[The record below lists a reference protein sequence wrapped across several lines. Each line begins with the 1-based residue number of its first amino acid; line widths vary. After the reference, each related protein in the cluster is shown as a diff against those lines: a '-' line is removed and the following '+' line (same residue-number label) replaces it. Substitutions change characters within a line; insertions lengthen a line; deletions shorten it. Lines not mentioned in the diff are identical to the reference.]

1 MDIKPVIL
9 VEGQIIRQIRPKFVD
24 SMMPKLL
31 YFFFETMEVIVHCYL
46 NPLPS
51 HKLDCLHKQ
60 YSKNPKSCAV
70 TVH

>member
-31 YFFFETMEVIVHCYL
+31 YFFFETMEVIVHFYL
-46 NPLPS
+46 NP
-51 HKLDCLHKQ
+51 
-60 YSKNPKSCAV
+60 
-70 TVH
+70 